1 MNEVIEHT
9 PNDAAEPP
17 VPAIDIQQVKL
28 VLEAALLSASEP
40 LTVMQ
45 LKRLFAGE
53 IDVDNLRKVL
63 DEMKGEW
70 QDRAIELT
78 SVASGWRFRV
88 KPEYQPFL
96 DRISSE
102 KPPRYSRAVLETLAI
117 IAYRQPVTRGDI
129 EDVRG
134 VAVSPATLNALVER
148 GWIEEIGH
156 RETPGRPAI
165 FATTKK
171 FLDDL
176 NLRSLEELP
185 ALEELQSALEMAAL
199 ETITAVAPAEAGAQL
214 DPRLRGDDTSS
225 ESEDHAG

>member
-28 VLEAALLSASEP
+28 VLEAALLSAPEP
-40 LTVMQ
+40 LTVLQ

-88 KPEYQPFL
+88 KSIATCHNGQVPETVACQCFS
-96 DRISSE
+96 DKNE
-102 KPPRYSRAVLETLAI
+102 AI
-117 IAYRQPVTRGDI
+117 GAGRDPAPGDARG
-129 EDVRG
+129 
-134 VAVSPATLNALVER
+134 
-148 GWIEEIGH
+148 
-156 RETPGRPAI
+156 
-165 FATTKK
+165 
-171 FLDDL
+171 
-176 NLRSLEELP
+176 
-185 ALEELQSALEMAAL
+185 
-199 ETITAVAPAEAGAQL
+199 
-214 DPRLRGDDTSS
+214 
-225 ESEDHAG
+225 